1 MRALVHTASF
11 GGMAQIHGGRV
22 IARAL
27 RNEGVDAIFTIT
39 GGHILPILDGCV
51 EEGIRVVDV
60 RHEQA
65 AAHAAEAYGR
75 LTGRLGVAAV
85 TAGPGVTDAITGVAN
100 AHFAG
105 TPMLLL
111 GGRHLLRQELKG
123 GLQEMDHPPLFEGIT
138 AWAATA
144 YQPDRLA
151 DYIATAA
158 RHAFAGRGGPV
169 FLDIP
174 MDIQFDQVDDEVIRW
189 PTGQRANR
197 SQGADAATLDE
208 IAAALA
214 RSERPMIFAGAGAK
228 GGRQNHLQSL
238 AEALQAP
245 TYLNSRAR
253 GSLPYGHPLLGN
265 HARSAA
271 FGGADLVLALGVDW
285 DFRARYGEAVASD
298 AVVIQIDADPG
309 KVGWNRAVDIG
320 VVADPMEVAGQLV
333 ELAARFGRQK
343 PGEWTTGIMASEAA
357 GRSSAA
363 AEAADDSIPVM
374 PQRFARDVA
383 AFFGPDAI
391 IAVDG
396 GDIVSSTARWLQVSQ
411 PGHLLDPGPFGT
423 LGTGAPFAIAA
434 KVAFPDARVGIV
446 FGDGAFGFNGFEYD
460 TMVRL
465 GLPVIGVMGNDGV
478 WANIKTI
485 HKAFFP
491 DRVVAADLGRRPYH
505 AVVTALG
512 GYGELVTDPAQ
523 IGPALE
529 RAEASGLPALVDV
542 HIAET
547 VRASSNYAQ

>member
-1 MRALVHTASF
+1 
-11 GGMAQIHGGRV
+11 MAHIHGGRV

-27 RNEGVDAIFTIT
+27 RNEGVDTLFTIT

-51 EEGIRVVDV
+51 EEGIRIVDV

-85 TAGPGVTDAITGVAN
+85 TAGPGVTDAVTGVAN

-123 GLQEMDHPPLFEGIT
+123 GLQEMDHQPLFEGIT
-138 AWAATA
+138 RWAATA
-144 YQPDRLA
+144 YQTDRLA
-151 DYIATAA
+151 DYVATAA
-158 RHAFAGRGGPV
+158 RHAFSGRGGPV
-169 FLDIP
+169 FIDIP
-174 MDIQFDQVDDEVIRW
+174 MDIQFDLVDEHSITW
-189 PTGQRANR
+189 PEGSRANR
-197 SQGADAATLDE
+197 AQGADVGTLDA
-208 IAAALA
+208 IVAALA
-214 RSERPMIFAGAGAK
+214 GSKRPMIFAGAGAK
-228 GGRQNHLQSL
+228 GGAANRLVEL
-238 AEALQAP
+238 ADLLHAP

-253 GSLPYGHPLLGN
+253 GSLPHGHALLGN

-271 FGGADLVLALGVDW
+271 FAGCDLVLALGVDW
-285 DFRARYGEAVASD
+285 DFRTKYGESIAAD
-298 AVVIQIDADPG
+298 AVVVQVDADAS
-309 KVGWNRAVDIG
+309 KVGWNRRVDIG
-320 VVADPMEVAGQLV
+320 VVADPIEVVGQLV
-333 ELAARFGRQK
+333 DRGSDLVRAAPSEWASQIMADEAARQ
-343 PGEWTTGIMASEAA
+343 AA
-357 GRSSAA
+357 AE
-363 AEAADDSIPVM
+363 AEAADDSVPVM
-374 PQRFARDVA
+374 PQRFGRDVA
-383 AFFGPDAI
+383 AFFGSDSI
-391 IAVDG
+391 VAVDG
-396 GDIVSSTARWLQVSQ
+396 GDIVSTTARWLQVSN
-411 PGHLLDPGPFGT
+411 PGHVLDPGPFGT

-434 KVAFPDARVGIV
+434 KVAFPDRRVGIV

-465 GLPVIGVMGNDGV
+465 GLPIIGVMGNDGV

-505 AVVTALG
+505 AVVSALG
-512 GYGELVTDPAQ
+512 GHGELVTDPAG
-523 IGPALE
+523 ILPALR

-542 HIAET
+542 HLAET